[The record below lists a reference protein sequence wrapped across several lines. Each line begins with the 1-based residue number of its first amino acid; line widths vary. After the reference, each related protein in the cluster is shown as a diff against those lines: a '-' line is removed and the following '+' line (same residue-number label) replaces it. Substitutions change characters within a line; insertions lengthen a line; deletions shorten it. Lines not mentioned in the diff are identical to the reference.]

1 MPAMTQLEKAYQSLR
16 DGIVSGELPPDSP
29 LRLNALSTRYG
40 VGYSPLREA
49 LNRLHGERL
58 VTAESLR
65 GFRVAPLS
73 LDAMWDTIRTRIL
86 IETEALR
93 LSIDKGDDDWS
104 AALVAALH
112 AFVQQAGRTGPDRDL
127 ALLERRHHAL
137 HRALIAACGSAWLL
151 ELAEQLYVGSVRYR
165 FPTLVH
171 LGTHR
176 FRDIAGEHTEIVE
189 AALAR
194 DADRAAELLK
204 AHYSRSGASIEAA
217 MCATGAEPPADD
229 SAADTTRGGI
239 APDKANA

>member
-1 MPAMTQLEKAYQSLR
+1 MTQLEKAYQSLR
-16 DGIVSGELPPDSP
+16 DGIVSGDLPPGSP
-29 LRLNALSTRYG
+29 LRLNALSERYG

-93 LSIDKGDDDWS
+93 LSVEKGDDDW
-104 AALVAALH
+104 AASVVAALH
-112 AFVQQAGRTGPDRDL
+112 SFVQQAARTGPDRDVSR
-127 ALLERRHHAL
+127 LEQRHHAF
-137 HRALIAACGSAWLL
+137 HRALISACGSAWLL
-151 ELAEQLYVGSVRYR
+151 ELAEQLYVGSARYR

-176 FRDIAGEHTEIVE
+176 LRDIAGEHRQIAEAVLDRDSTRASALLTE
-189 AALAR
+189 
-194 DADRAAELLK
+194 
-204 AHYSRSGASIEAA
+204 HYSRSGASIESA
-217 MCATGAEPPADD
+217 MSATNAEPPADGI
-229 SAADTTRGGI
+229 AAGSTRGDT
-239 APDKANA
+239 AQKKANA